1 MHTGGGRFGP
11 PPWGAYHLTHTCSLL
26 RPGQLRTLPR
36 TCSGLI
42 LNAEGGGLGPYPARQ
57 EPPRIAE
64 ALVGARVT
72 TTTTAIA
79 ANTKIRPRFS
89 IGLFS
94 QMLVLIPNVASYSPV
109 PPRHATTNTHPTPR
123 PASQKSRPYCNSN
136 AYRRPPV
143 PAPIPLTR
151 SSGYRGRGVCAAAT
165 VGAAKSCQLSEDC
178 GHRTGS
184 VAPGPQRHVARNG
197 CRVLSE
203 HS

>member
-64 ALVGARVT
+64 ALVGASVAT
-72 TTTTAIA
+72 TTMAIA
-79 ANTKIRPRFS
+79 ASTKIKPRFN

-94 QMLVLIPNVASYSPV
+94 QMLLLIPNVASYSPA
-109 PPRHATTNTHPTPR
+109 PPWHATTNTPPPLS

-136 AYRRPPV
+136 AYRPP
-143 PAPIPLTR
+143 TR
-151 SSGYRGRGVCAAAT
+151 SCSYPLEALLGYRGRGVCAAAT
-165 VGAAKSCQLSEDC
+165 VGAAKSC
-178 GHRTGS
+178 
-184 VAPGPQRHVARNG
+184 
-197 CRVLSE
+197 
-203 HS
+203 